1 MTRTPWAG
9 DHLGRDWTG
18 HEPEDNCPC
27 PKAACGLVL
36 ADHIRG
42 NCAQHSWT
50 HARSMRQS
58 HPARNC
64 PARTEPKE
72 TTMTRPYTDDDLRA
86 EATRQ
91 HAGLTE
97 DPDFMGVGEQMDGTP
112 IPSTVVDLE
121 PETGE
126 PLEMSRAW
134 SHLGDHDFDEAQRKI
149 HALINGAADTSEW
162 AVNLGADSL
171 QPDAHQLTWSAGEQ
185 PIVRVHFA
193 FHERMHPEAR
203 DYLVTA
209 VGEALQAEMER
220 AAAGPAAT
228 EQPADEVCGK
238 CRTPFNAA
246 DTRYDGDARFY
257 LTPYCRRCVA
267 GCHDTEIADHRCV
280 ICA

>member
-18 HEPEDNCPC
+18 HAPEDNCPC

-36 ADHIRG
+36 ADHIRDD
-42 NCAQHSWT
+42 CTQHAWT

-86 EATRQ
+86 EAARQ
-91 HAGLTE
+91 HANLTE
-97 DPDFMGVGEQMDGTP
+97 DPDYVGVGKQMEDAWVPSVETTEDGSARKWGELLDPEQDGT
-112 IPSTVVDLE
+112 
-121 PETGE
+121 
-126 PLEMSRAW
+126 AAY
-134 SHLGDHDFDEAQRKI
+134 DEAQRKI
-149 HALINGAADTSEW
+149 HDLINGAADTSEW
-162 AVNLGADSL
+162 AINLGADSL
-171 QPDAHQLTWSAGEQ
+171 QPDSHQLTWSAGEQ

-220 AAAGPAAT
+220 AAAGPAVV
-228 EQPADEVCGK
+228 EPPAAEACGK